1 MFRARIG
8 EQIELGLVEHR
19 HARELFELIESNRP
33 HLREWMNWVDRRRN
47 LAEAAAYV
55 ATSLKQ
61 FALGQGVH
69 AGVWEQGKLC
79 GMINCFPID
88 WPNKAACLEYWLAA
102 SHQGRGLMSASCR
115 AMIEYSFGTLGLHRL
130 TIRCAS
136 ENRRSRAIPE
146 RLGFTFEGLA
156 RDAEWLYDH
165 FVHHAVYGLVKGD
178 KIGGAPVVENRPVS
192 G

>member
-8 EQIELGLVEHR
+8 EQIELGLIEHR
-19 HARELFELIESNRP
+19 HARELFDLIQANRP

-47 LAEAAAYV
+47 LAEASAYV

-69 AGVWEQGKLC
+69 AGVWEQGHLC
-79 GMINCFPID
+79 GMINCYPID

-102 SHQGRGLMSASCR
+102 SHQGKGIMTAGCR
-115 AMIEYSFGTLGLHRL
+115 AMIDYSFGALGLHRL

-146 RLGFTFEGLA
+146 RLGFTFEGIA

-165 FVHHAVYGLVKGD
+165 FVNHAVYGLLNGD
-178 KIGGAPVVENRPVS
+178 KIGDPSIVYPKS
-192 G
+192 PS

>member
-8 EQIELGLVEHR
+8 EQTELGLVEHR
-19 HARELFELIESNRP
+19 HARELFELIEANRP
-33 HLREWMNWVDRRRN
+33 HLRAWMNWVDLRKSP
-47 LAEAAAYV
+47 ADVAMYV

-61 FALGQGVH
+61 FAFGQGVH
-69 AGVWEQGKLC
+69 TGVWERGKLR

-88 WPNKAACLEYWLAA
+88 WPNKAAYLEYWLAA
-102 SHQGRGLMSASCR
+102 SDQGRGIMTASCR
-115 AMIEYSFGTLGLHRL
+115 AMIDHAFGTLGLHRL

-146 RLGFTFEGLA
+146 RLGFTFEGIT

-165 FVHHAVYGLVKGD
+165 FVNHAMYGLLKGD
-178 KIGGAPVVENRPVS
+178 KVGGAAIESPTNLS
-192 G
+192 

>member
-1 MFRARIG
+1 
-8 EQIELGLVEHR
+8 
-19 HARELFELIESNRP
+19 LFDLIEANRP
-33 HLREWMNWVDRRRN
+33 HLREWMNWVDHRKN

-55 ATSLKQ
+55 ASSLRQ

-69 AGVWEQGKLC
+69 AGVWEQGRLC
-79 GMINCFPID
+79 GMINCYPID

-102 SHQGRGLMSASCR
+102 THQGRGIMTAGCR
-115 AMIEYSFGTLGLHRL
+115 TMIDYAFGTLGLHRL

-165 FVHHAVYGLVKGD
+165 YVHHAIYSLLNGD
-178 KIGGAPVVENRPVS
+178 KLPAPSILPPKPV
-192 G
+192 